1 MQWKNK
7 LGAAIADPVPGNNA
21 VDIRGGIISRQS
33 DVFTTTSPDSKYLK
47 FLFGGVGRSSEDVYN
62 NIDAVEAG
70 GEDLPPLS
78 AKELR
83 HLVTRIQ
90 DEQLPALSENGFA
103 ELTQGINTNMY
114 DPEKPGDPKSN

>member
-1 MQWKNK
+1 M
-7 LGAAIADPVPGNNA
+7 
-21 VDIRGGIISRQS
+21 
-33 DVFTTTSPDSKYLK
+33 
-47 FLFGGVGRSSEDVYN
+47 GRSSEDVFN
-62 NIDAVEAG
+62 NIDEVEAG

-78 AKELR
+78 AEELR